1 MNRLLSLMLGLI
13 IAAMLISSTLYIVDQ
28 REYAVVFGLGEI
40 KDIKS
45 EPGLYFK
52 LPRPFQSV
60 RRFDKRILT
69 IDTPEQ
75 ERVQTSEKK
84 NLQIDSFIKWR
95 ISDPK
100 AFFQSF
106 QGNERAAEDRIV
118 SLVRDA
124 MQQSINRRTVND
136 VSSRERDKIM
146 EEVRSGV
153 QERVKSLGVQMV
165 DVRLKRVDF
174 APEISESV
182 FNRMTAER
190 TRVANE
196 QRSTGDAASEKIRA
210 TADKQR
216 EVILAEAYNKA
227 QAIQGEGDAK
237 ASAIYA
243 AAYGA
248 NPEFYSFY
256 RSMEAYQKSFRNK
269 TDVLVIDPS
278 SDFFKYMKN
287 AGSNAGGAGKR

>member
-1 MNRLLSLMLGLI
+1 MNRIFTVMLGLI
-13 IAAMLISSTLYIVDQ
+13 VAAMVASSTLYIVDQ

-52 LPRPFQSV
+52 LPPPFQSV

-69 IDTPEQ
+69 IDTPDQ

-124 MQQSINRRTVND
+124 MQQAINRRTVND

-146 EEVRSGV
+146 EEVRAGV

-174 APEISESV
+174 APEISDSV

-196 QRSTGDAASEKIRA
+196 QRSTGDAESEKIRA

-216 EVILAEAYNKA
+216 EIILAEAYNKA

-243 AAYGA
+243 AAYGI

-256 RSMEAYQKSFRNK
+256 RSMDAYQKTFKNK
-269 TDVLVIDPS
+269 TDVLVVDPS

-287 AGSNAGGAGKR
+287 SGSSASGKR